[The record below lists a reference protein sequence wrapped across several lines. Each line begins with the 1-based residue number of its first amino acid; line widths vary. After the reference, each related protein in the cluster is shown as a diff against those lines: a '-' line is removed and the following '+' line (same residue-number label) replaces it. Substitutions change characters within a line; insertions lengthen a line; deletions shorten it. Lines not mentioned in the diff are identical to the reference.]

1 MVMVFLLVGRK
12 LKIRKIFLKKE
23 DISMNWTELSL
34 KKYNEIKD
42 LYLDSDLSDEDRLIL
57 QINIIFGVDALK
69 LKTSELHKYINEMK
83 FLGEKVPK
91 MKLKKEYQLGNNVY
105 TLKKDLRDVRVAQ
118 WLDFQNFLKDGGG
131 DTDNYANLLSVFFFP
146 KGEDEYGDGYDIE
159 QVRQDINN
167 HLSIAE
173 AMSISS
179 FFLLYRKMSLLL
191 FLIYTKRQIL
201 KTPLTKEKKKEVKKE
216 FKKLIITTFR
226 GD

>member
-1 MVMVFLLVGRK
+1 
-12 LKIRKIFLKKE
+12 
-23 DISMNWTELSL
+23 MNWTDISI
-34 KKYNEIKD
+34 KQYNNIKN
-42 LYLDSDLSDEDRLIL
+42 LYLDTELSDEDRLIL
-57 QINIIFGVDALK
+57 QINILFGVDALK
-69 LKTSELHKYINEMK
+69 LKTSELHKYINDMK

-91 MKLKKEYQLGNNVY
+91 MKIKNEYKLGGNVY
-105 TLKKDLRDVRVAQ
+105 TLKKELKDVTVAQ
-118 WLDFQNFLKDGGG
+118 WIDWQNFLKDGS

-179 FFLLYRKMSLLL
+179 FFLLWRKISLIRFLL
-191 FLIYTKRQIL
+191 YTRKQTL
-201 KTPLTKEKKKEVKKE
+201 KAPLTKEQKKKVKKE

>member
-1 MVMVFLLVGRK
+1 MGWT
-12 LKIRKIFLKKE
+12 
-23 DISMNWTELSL
+23 DISI
-34 KKYNEIKD
+34 KQYNDIKN
-42 LYLDSDLSDEDRLIL
+42 LYLDTELSDEDRLIL
-57 QINIIFGVDALK
+57 QINILYNVDALK

-91 MKLKKEYQLGNNVY
+91 MKLKNEYKLGGNVY

-118 WLDFQNFLKDGGG
+118 WIDFQNFLKDGGG

-146 KGEDEYGDGYDIE
+146 KDVEEYGDGYDIE

-179 FFLLYRKMSLLL
+179 FFLTYRKKLLLL
-191 FLIYTKRQIL
+191 FLLYTRRETL
-201 KTPLTKEKKKEVKKE
+201 KAPLTKEEKKKVKKE
-216 FKKLIITTFR
+216 FRKLIIATFR

>member
-1 MVMVFLLVGRK
+1 
-12 LKIRKIFLKKE
+12 
-23 DISMNWTELSL
+23 MNWTELSL

-42 LYLDSDLSDEDRLIL
+42 LYLDTDLSDEDRLLYQIRIL
-57 QINIIFGVDALK
+57 FDVDPLK
-69 LKTSELHKYINEMK
+69 LKTNELRNYIDKMK

-91 MKLKKEYQLGNNVY
+91 VKLKSTYKLGENVY
-105 TLKKDLRDVRVAQ
+105 VLKKDLRNLTVAQ

-179 FFLLYRKMSLLL
+179 FFLLWRKISLRL
-191 FLIYTKRQIL
+191 FLLYTKKQIL
-201 KTPLTKEKKKEVKKE
+201 KTPLTKEQKKKVKKE
-216 FKKLIITTFR
+216 MRKLITATLFP
-226 GD
+226 GV

>member
-1 MVMVFLLVGRK
+1 
-12 LKIRKIFLKKE
+12 
-23 DISMNWTELSL
+23 MNWTELSL

-42 LYLDSDLSDEDRLIL
+42 LYLDTDLSDEDRLIL
-57 QINIIFGVDALK
+57 QINILFGVDALK
-69 LKTSELHKYINEMK
+69 LKTSELHKYVNEMK

-91 MKLKKEYQLGNNVY
+91 MKIKNEYKLGGNVY

-118 WLDFQNFLKDGGG
+118 WLDWQNFLKDGGG

-146 KGEDEYGDGYDIE
+146 KDVDEYGEGYDIE
-159 QVRQDINN
+159 EVRSDINN

-179 FFLLYRKMSLLL
+179 FFLTYRKKLLLL
-191 FLIYTKRQIL
+191 FLLYTKRQTL
-201 KTPLTKEKKKEVKKE
+201 KAPLTKEQKKKVKKE
-216 FKKLIITTFR
+216 MRKLIIATFR